1 MVAWT
6 FAQEVTE
13 SLRRPE
19 DDPVLIGIRLLCKW
33 LDVKLLGRSLL
44 LEASS
49 IIVLGNFC
57 FSKKKKLSGKLVL
70 LWAPLEEAVILL
82 ESKGVLDE

>member
-1 MVAWT
+1 MDLCP
-6 FAQEVTE
+6 EVTE

-19 DDPVLIGIRLLCKW
+19 DDPVLIGIRPLCKW